1 MSYFGIGNIVNKTN
15 GKQFIFKSTNV
26 FKKIENTRHQLNFG
40 CHYNHELQKDWDEF
54 GPSNFNFNILESNL
68 ENEDDLNIKFIEN
81 LDNIDYLYNK
91 PVKDLIEVLDCDIE
105 ILTNKLYDFTG
116 NEINNDSF
124 NQKLKEYNLSNQ
136 DGFNFK
142 IKFVNEINH
151 GSINHSN
158 FDEKYDNYFKEISD
172 EKLLNLLYQT
182 LDELDFDERI
192 EKHDLSEEAKLN
204 IINELKNK
212 MFKGKIKN
220 KSDISTN
227 ANFLIADEVSKK
239 QQKDKI
245 YEKLY
250 NLTGKNGLKREF
262 KYLLKTKGL
271 SNEAGIRIRSN
282 LVKLI
287 EKEEVTELTIEDVF
301 NILVEEEFKN
311 SREETYI
318 EKQFLINHLNQ
329 MDFEDVLKEHAL
341 HKNAQFH
348 IKEEVTLQINQDKI
362 KTTDDIEFKS
372 LRLIKDLEI
381 SDVEERL
388 KELDKFYIDKIMVND
403 NIKSGLISRKQ
414 SNINKIIKN
423 VPVNRIKEYL
433 VEYTGE
439 LTPRFIPNPNVIF
452 CPQCRA
458 VNEVNAEF
466 CEQCGSK
473 IE

>member
-91 PVKDLIEVLDCDIE
+91 PVKDLIEVLNCDIE

-227 ANFLIADEVSKK
+227 VNFLIADEVSKK